1 MHPGISMYHTIQ
13 APAISLS
20 SLLLPW
26 YPCARSSQRSGWP
39 TSSWGPRPGGHG
51 PFHWDSWRFHGIF
64 QWDFKVMIEE
74 GVVIVIESL
83 EFNPNS
89 IFFDG
94 IFFHG
99 SLQCFDGISPYH
111 PHSTYVQYVHI
122 YIYLYVYT
130 CVCVCIVGKI

>member
-1 MHPGISMYHTIQ
+1 
-13 APAISLS
+13 
-20 SLLLPW
+20 
-26 YPCARSSQRSGWP
+26 
-39 TSSWGPRPGGHG
+39 
-51 PFHWDSWRFHGIF
+51 
-64 QWDFKVMIEE
+64 MIEE

-111 PHSTYVQYVHI
+111 PHYTNVQYVHAYI
-122 YIYLYVYT
+122 YIYIFIYIYIAHIYIHIYIYIYILYIYT
-130 CVCVCIVGKI
+130 CVCVHCG